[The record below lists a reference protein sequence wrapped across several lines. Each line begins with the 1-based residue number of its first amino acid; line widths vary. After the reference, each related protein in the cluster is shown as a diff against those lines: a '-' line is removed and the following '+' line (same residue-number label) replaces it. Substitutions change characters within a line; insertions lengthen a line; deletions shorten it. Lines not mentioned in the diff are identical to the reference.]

1 MFLRGGGFAET
12 QAILH
17 QGMQVVDFFNL
28 ERSLQDRFVEA
39 ASGSVPPT
47 PIAFKPARARAQVLL
62 WWAVCLFAA
71 LASVGLLALGFG
83 SLESPLAIQG
93 APWAVGEGLLIA
105 LAVFSGLRAVALDH
119 DRDSLPFRAG
129 AYVFPI
135 GVVDAQTQVVRIH
148 RFPELTDVSRRD
160 KRVTLVFDGTRFE
173 FETADPALAEQL
185 VALVEQS
192 RQRVSGEMGPPSSR
206 ALAALDPLAD
216 TGFKS
221 PFTPTEPR
229 RKTSPRYLRFGWLL
243 ALLAGAALGPAAWK
257 ARNVLSEERLYA
269 EARAAGTA
277 QAYLAYLGRGGQRA
291 DVTETLLPRAELQS
305 AIAQGNVAALERFMA
320 RGQHGAID
328 VEVRAALK
336 KALLAELGVVAAKN
350 SLTALNEFER
360 SQAHASLVQ
369 KELEQ
374 KRAELYQRVVRS
386 FSAAAQPSTPGLVGF
401 VGRLLFYAQKHGP
414 EVDIVFRRR
423 EADASKDA
431 EAQLTKSAYFM
442 GPEALPSRYF
452 RPEDWERRE
461 AAIGEELAAR
471 LNREFP
477 ADVLRFKVAPSIA
490 DDGTDNP
497 KLAKPTLLIT
507 HRDEMSGAFMSKKP
521 RGAFVGLGLTVRSA
535 FLIPG
540 DDQPLVFK
548 FSAWLP
554 PDLKKW
560 EEPGATPKDLYEA
573 LAMDGFGRYSKKQL
587 AFLLKAP

>member
-1 MFLRGGGFAET
+1 
-12 QAILH
+12 
-17 QGMQVVDFFNL
+17 MQVVDFFNL

-47 PIAFKPARARAQVLL
+47 PIAFRPARPRAQVLV
-62 WWAVCLFAA
+62 WWSVCLLAA
-71 LASVGLLALGFG
+71 LAAVGLLTLGFG
-83 SLESPLAIQG
+83 SLESPLALLG

-105 LAVFSGLRAVALDH
+105 LAVFAGLRAVALDH

-135 GVVDAQTQVVRIH
+135 GVVDAQTAVVRIH

-160 KRVTLVFDGTRFE
+160 KRVTLVFDGARFD

-192 RQRVSGEMGPPSSR
+192 RQRVSGEMGPPSLR

-229 RKTSPRYLRFGWLL
+229 RKTSPRWLRFGWLL
-243 ALLAGAALGPAAWK
+243 AILAGAALGPAAWK

-269 EARAAGTA
+269 EARAAGTTSA
-277 QAYLAYLGRGGQRA
+277 YRAYLARGGQRA
-291 DVTETLLPRAELQS
+291 DVTETLLPRAELQA
-305 AIAQGNVAALERFMA
+305 AITQGNVAALEAFLA
-320 RGQHGAID
+320 RGGHAAID
-328 VEVRAALK
+328 TEVQAALK
-336 KALLAELGVVAAKN
+336 KALLTELSAVAAKN

-360 SQAHASLVQ
+360 TQPHASLVQ

-374 KRAELYQRVVRS
+374 KRAELYRGVVRS
-386 FSAAAQPSTPGLVGF
+386 FSAAAQPTTPGLVGF

-414 EVDIVFRRR
+414 EVHIAFRRR
-423 EADASKDA
+423 EAESSKDA
-431 EAQLTKSAYFM
+431 EQQLTKSAYFM
-442 GPEALPSRYF
+442 GPDAMPSRYF

-461 AAIGEELAAR
+461 ARVGEEIAAR

-477 ADVLRFKVAPSIA
+477 ADVLHFKLVPAFA

-497 KLAKPTLLIT
+497 KVTKPTLLIT
-507 HRDEMSGAFMSKKP
+507 HKDAMSGAFMSKKP

-560 EEPGATPKDLYEA
+560 EEPGTTTEQMYEA
-573 LAMDGFGRYSKKQL
+573 LAMDGLGRYSKKQL
-587 AFLLKAP
+587 SFLLKAP

>member
-1 MFLRGGGFAET
+1 
-12 QAILH
+12 
-17 QGMQVVDFFNL
+17 MQVVDFFNL

-47 PIAFKPARARAQVLL
+47 PLAFAPARARLQVLG

-71 LASVGLLALGFG
+71 LSAVALLAVGFG
-83 SLESPLAIQG
+83 ALDSPQALLG
-93 APWAVGEGLLIA
+93 PGWAVAEALLIA
-105 LAVFSGLRAVALDH
+105 LAVFSGLRAVSLDH
-119 DRDSLPFRAG
+119 DRDSLPYRAG

-135 GVVDAQTQVVRIH
+135 GVVDAQSGVIRIH
-148 RFPELTDVSRRD
+148 RFPELVDVSRRNQ
-160 KRVTLVFDGTRFE
+160 RVTLAFEGARFQFDV
-173 FETADPALAEQL
+173 ADAALAEQL
-185 VALVEQS
+185 VQLVEQN
-192 RQRVSGEMGPPSSR
+192 RQRVSGDMGPPSSR

-229 RKTSPRYLRFGWLL
+229 RRTSPRWLRIGWVFAIAVG
-243 ALLAGAALGPAAWK
+243 ALLGPAAWK

-269 EARAAGTA
+269 EARAASTK
-277 QAYLAYLGRGGQRA
+277 QAYLAYLERGGKRT
-291 DVTETLLPRAELQS
+291 DVSETLLPRAELGEAVAEGS
-305 AIAQGNVAALERFMA
+305 VAALEAFLA
-320 RGQHGAID
+320 RGKHAAIEA
-328 VEVRAALK
+328 EVQAALK
-336 KALLAELGVVAAKN
+336 KALLTELSAVAAKG

-360 SQAHASLVQ
+360 SQPHASLVR

-374 KRAELYQRVVRS
+374 KRAELYQRVARS
-386 FSAAAQPSTPGLVGF
+386 FAAAAQPGTPGLVGF

-414 EVDIVFRRR
+414 EAHIAFRRR
-423 EADASKDA
+423 EADGSRDA
-431 EAQLTKSAYFM
+431 EAQLVKSAYFM

-461 AAIGEELAAR
+461 AAIGAEIAAR

-477 ADVLRFKVAPSIA
+477 EDVLHFKVVPALP

-497 KLAKPTLLIT
+497 QVTTPTLVIT
-507 HRDEMSGAFMSKKP
+507 HRDDMSGAFMSKMP
-521 RGAFVGLGLTVRSA
+521 RGAFVGLGLTVRST
-535 FLIPG
+535 FVIPR

-560 EEPGATPKDLYEA
+560 EQPGTTPKDLYET
-573 LAMDGFGRYSKKQL
+573 LAMDGLSRFSKKQL
-587 AFLLKAP
+587 AFLLRAP